1 MKISSL
7 ESEVSSLRTENMEVN
22 KEFSKF
28 KSDMASKMTS
38 FENQLQQMT
47 TNNKEN
53 NKIIVK
59 YEREKKLL
67 QSEKDDLLDN
77 NKNLKKEK
85 ETLFNQN
92 KKVNGFSC

>member
-7 ESEVSSLRTENMEVN
+7 ESEVSSLRTEKMEVN

-38 FENQLQQMT
+38 FENQLKQMT

-53 NKIIVK
+53 NKIIIK
-59 YEREKKLL
+59 NEREKKLL
-67 QSEKDDLLDN
+67 QSERDDLLDN
-77 NKNLKKEK
+77 NKNLKK
-85 ETLFNQN
+85 
-92 KKVNGFSC
+92 KKKHCSIKIRK